1 VTRRPHPTAPL
12 ARRLLLGAAAAAS
25 ALALAG
31 CGVGA
36 AGSALAGSSALVL
49 SGGGAVIDTNC
60 TGCNATNSRGAAVYR
75 FSAQAA
81 GTSSGGTS
89 TGGIGA
95 GETATGG
102 TGADVIWSVSGG
114 DPKAGPGSIDS
125 SGQYTPPGFLTQD
138 STEVTVTARLVSGQ
152 GGSATAHITITPGFL
167 EPLAPENVAL
177 AAGGSVTLT
186 GRLAEAGGHTAIRFS
201 LTGAGAGS
209 AEGGLGSLSSTECE
223 RSAEA
228 FTACTVTYTAPAVID
243 APQMAYVTAGAGAA
257 KTEMAILLNP
267 AGVSSNP
274 TQHRSAL
281 AWPIPLGGSGGNNGD
296 LDAHGASVS
305 DCCGG
310 TLGALVA
317 DSAGRQFLLS
327 NNHVLARSDHAE
339 PGEAIV
345 QPGLIDNNCTPNG
358 DGPGTTPV
366 ASLSAWLPLR
376 SPQTNADA
384 AIAQPGSRMVDSTGA
399 ILELGARQ
407 PDGSLA
413 SAPPGISSTSGKGE
427 TARLAMQV
435 AKSGRTTG
443 LTCGSVSAI
452 DVDVAVDYFEDCAE
466 TRPYLTKLFTHQLAL
481 SGDRFSD
488 AGDSGALV
496 VDAANAEPVGLFFA
510 GGVDSSGVVE
520 GMATPAPEV
529 LSELGAL
536 SGSGSGSATSYA
548 FVGGA
553 DHAVSCLS
561 YGDSTVTAAQREP
574 LSTVETA
581 RAQQALY
588 AARALVNPAAGILG
602 VAVGKSSDRA
612 GEAAVIVYI
621 DQARLE
627 TRVDEAKAPNVPAS
641 VPVSIGGVRTA
652 VIPSTAQAV
661 ALGSAPAANALAAA
675 PALLSASLAHAQEV
689 KQQSARRLM
698 RENPAIFGV
707 GVGQSLDN
715 PREPALVLYVDRNR
729 LPADLPLAV
738 GGLRTHY
745 IVMDRLHVTRSYSVA
760 GPARHC
766 VPHAADDTQIFTQ
779 HRLPLTSS
787 NW

>member
-1 VTRRPHPTAPL
+1 MTRHPRPTASL
-12 ARRLLLGAAAAAS
+12 ARYLLLGAAAAAS
-25 ALALAG
+25 AFALAG

-36 AGSALAGSSALVL
+36 GGSTQADSSALL
-49 SGGGAVIDTNC
+49 ISGGGAVIDTNC
-60 TGCNATNSRGAAVYR
+60 TGCNSTNARGAAVYR

-81 GTSSGGTS
+81 G
-89 TGGIGA
+89 GA
-95 GETATGG
+95 AASRTPAS
-102 TGADVIWSVSGG
+102 VIWSVSGG

-125 SGQYTPPGFLTQD
+125 SGQYTPPGFLTAD
-138 STEVTVTARLVSGQ
+138 SAEVVVMARLASNPDV
-152 GGSATAHITITPGFL
+152 SATANIAITPGFL
-167 EPLAPENVAL
+167 EPLTPENVAL
-177 AAGGSVTLT
+177 AAGSSITLT
-186 GRLAEAGGHTAIRFS
+186 GRLAEAGGHTAIHFT
-201 LTGAGAGS
+201 LAGS
-209 AEGGLGSLSSTECE
+209 AEAGTLSPPECE

-243 APQMAYVTAGAGAA
+243 TQQVAYVTAGAGAA

-274 TQHRSAL
+274 AQHRSAL

-296 LDAHGASVS
+296 LDAHGASVA

-339 PGEAIV
+339 TGEAIV
-345 QPGLIDNNCTPNG
+345 QPGLIDNNCTPYG
-358 DGPGTTPV
+358 PAIGPEIASGLVSGLGPGVTPV

-376 SPQTNADA
+376 SAQTNADA
-384 AIAQPGSRMVDSTGA
+384 ALAQPGSRMIDSSGA

-413 SAPPGISSTSGKGE
+413 SAPPGISSTGGKGE
-427 TARLAMQV
+427 TARVAMQV

-466 TRPYLTKLFTHQLAL
+466 TKPYLTKLFTRQIAL

-529 LSELGAL
+529 LSELGSLA
-536 SGSGSGSATSYA
+536 GTSYA

-574 LSTVETA
+574 LSTVEMA
-581 RAQQALY
+581 RAQQALF
-588 AARALVNPAAGILG
+588 AARALVNPTAGILG

-612 GEAAVIVYI
+612 GEAAVIVY
-621 DQARLE
+621 
-627 TRVDEAKAPNVPAS
+627 VDEAKAPNVPAS
-641 VPVSIGGVRTA
+641 IGSVRTA
-652 VIPSTAQAV
+652 VIPSTAQSV
-661 ALGSAPAANALAAA
+661 AQGSAPAANSLAAA
-675 PALLSASLAHAQEV
+675 PALLSAVLAHAQEV
-689 KQQSARRLM
+689 KQQSVRRLM

-707 GVGQSLDN
+707 GVGQSFDN
-715 PREPALVLYVDRNR
+715 PREAALVLYVDRNK
-729 LPADLPLAV
+729 LPANLPLAV
-738 GGLRTHY
+738 SGLRTRT
-745 IVMDRLHVTRSYSVA
+745 IAMDRLHVTRSYSVA

-766 VPHAADDTQIFTQ
+766 APHVADDAQIFMQ
-779 HRLPLTSS
+779 HRLRLTNR